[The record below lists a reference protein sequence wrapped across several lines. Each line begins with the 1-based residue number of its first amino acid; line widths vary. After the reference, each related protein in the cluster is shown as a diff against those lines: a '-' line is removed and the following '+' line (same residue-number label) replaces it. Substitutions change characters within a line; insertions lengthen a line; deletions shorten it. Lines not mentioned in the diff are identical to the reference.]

1 MGSIRS
7 VRPLPLGKRLIGC
20 SSEGRYVLL
29 RWVLARCRINIAGQP
44 LWRPLL
50 EVLSWVWDE
59 LELVPSLVGMGPTT
73 PSTAGRGT
81 RAPMGTPS
89 TARQG
94 DPARQGLQTGQLT
107 LLGLT
112 ATADQPLS
120 RRKGPH
126 GSDGSHGVAEEVAA
140 VPRSELVEP
149 CGTPAEVVQHHRVLY
164 EGWRPGSLLEEAPT
178 RGPLSCERLVRC
190 RFTWFVGRRWSLL
203 TLFFPSWG
211 GGRGGGILALGAVLG
226 GRLSGFLGQKLQS
239 DFN

>member
-1 MGSIRS
+1 MLVVGACHRS
-7 VRPLPLGKRLIGC
+7 DAVTP
-20 SSEGRYVLL
+20 
-29 RWVLARCRINIAGQP
+29 RI
-44 LWRPLL
+44 
-50 EVLSWVWDE
+50 EVLSEE
-59 LELVPSLVGMGPTT
+59 LELVPSLGDVADHSVYNGMRHAH
-73 PSTAGRGT
+73 ST
-81 RAPMGTPS
+81 
-89 TARQG
+89 G

-126 GSDGSHGVAEEVAA
+126 GSDGSHGVGEEVAA

-149 CGTPAEVVQHHRVLY
+149 CGTPSEVVQHHRVLY

-211 GGRGGGILALGAVLG
+211 GGGGGG
-226 GRLSGFLGQKLQS
+226 GDTCAWCSFGRTVVRFLRAKIAK
-239 DFN
+239 